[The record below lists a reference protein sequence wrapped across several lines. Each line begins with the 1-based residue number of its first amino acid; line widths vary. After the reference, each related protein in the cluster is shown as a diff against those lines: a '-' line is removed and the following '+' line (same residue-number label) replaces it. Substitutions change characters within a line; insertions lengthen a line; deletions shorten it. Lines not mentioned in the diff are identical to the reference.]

1 MNRIIVKSQQD
12 VKALFYEAQSWVD
25 ALEGNLIYKLPDE
38 KPRIITL
45 TEFIPSWAS
54 TNLTTDEMI
63 DWLDANLKDW
73 LIAAN
78 WTPSKSANLS
88 KVYGLLLTGG
98 ERQ

>member
-1 MNRIIVKSQQD
+1 MIIVKSQQD
-12 VKALFYEAQSWVD
+12 VKALYYEARGWVD
-25 ALEGNLIYKLPDE
+25 HYEGILTPKPPDE

-45 TEFIPSWAS
+45 TEFTPSWAGI
-54 TNLTTDEMI
+54 NLTTDEML
-63 DWLDANLKDW
+63 DWLDVNLKDW
-73 LIAAN
+73 LVAAR

>member
-45 TEFIPSWAS
+45 TEFTPSWAGI
-54 TNLTTDEMI
+54 NLTTDEML

-73 LIAAN
+73 LVVAE
-78 WTPSKSANLS
+78 WSPSNSDNLS
-88 KVYGLLLTGG
+88 KVYALLFRGG
-98 ERQ
+98 QQ